1 MENKYFKIVNKIVN
15 KLEKG
20 YTSTDIKPKKIPFLF
35 KKKSSNLSSYFQEI
49 ENIPKGLNRNIK
61 LIYKILD
68 DNKKEIYLNEWK
80 IFSLD
85 EALSQYI
92 KYCNDGQKNVFN
104 IGYRYLGMGWIE
116 LLSCDLKT
124 HLLFLRKDG
133 GSNGWEREINYKN
146 IIKNGSNKYKKIF
159 FSDWFYNI

>member
-1 MENKYFKIVNKIVN
+1 MYIYNYSYIYI
-15 KLEKG
+15 
-20 YTSTDIKPKKIPFLF
+20 IKF
-35 KKKSSNLSSYFQEI
+35 Y
-49 ENIPKGLNRNIK
+49 
-61 LIYKILD
+61 
-68 DNKKEIYLNEWK
+68 

-85 EALSQYI
+85 EALSQYL
-92 KYCNDGQKNVFN
+92 KYYNDGQKNVLN
-104 IGYRYLGMGWIE
+104 IGYRYSGMRWIE

-133 GSNGWEREINYKN
+133 GSNGWDREINYKN